1 MRNIINWPADTSI
14 IPALR
19 ALERAIQSAEVANY
33 SELSRRILWRAA
45 CQVSEESGGFLHCFK
60 RGEPRRPVEG
70 VTDDGEAGVTLVVN
84 LGRAEARALVE
95 LWPTRLGLHRDAL
108 EALVQIQFLLGSVRF
123 D

>member
-1 MRNIINWPADTSI
+1 MMSTMTSI

-45 CQVSEESGGFLHCFK
+45 SQVSEESGGLLHCFK

-70 VTDDGEAGVTLVVN
+70 VAGDGEGGVTLVVN
-84 LGRAEARALVE
+84 LSKAEARALAG
-95 LWPTRLGLHRDAL
+95 LRPTSLGLHNDAR
-108 EALVQIQFLLGSVRF
+108 EALLQVRFLLDSARF